1 MSVKLLQTI
10 TETRQYIAAV
20 RARGVSIGLVPT
32 MGALHEGHGALV
44 RKAREETGHV
54 IATIFVNP
62 IQFDRPDD
70 LEKYPRTRD
79 ADLAYCERL
88 GVDAV
93 FAPSV
98 REMYPEPLQAFVD
111 VGGISSRLE
120 GEFRPGHFRGVATVV
135 AKLFLI
141 IQADRAYFGEKDAQQ
156 LAVIQKMT
164 ADLNFPLVIVP
175 VATVRE
181 PDGVAMS
188 SRNQRLTPEQR
199 QTAPVLYQA
208 LRESERLIRGGS
220 RSAAKAK
227 AAALEILSRNP
238 AIRVQYLEVVDP
250 STFQV
255 VDEAN
260 GPVRIVAAVWL
271 GEVRLIDNVLVH

>member
-1 MSVKLLQTI
+1 VSVTLLQTI
-10 TETRQYIAAV
+10 AEVRQHIAAV

-32 MGALHEGHGALV
+32 MGALHDGHGALM

-70 LEKYPRTRD
+70 LEKYPRNLD
-79 ADLAYCERL
+79 ADLAYCESQ

-93 FAPSV
+93 FAPSA
-98 REMYPEPLQAFVD
+98 REMYPDPLEAFVD
-111 VGGISSRLE
+111 VTGVSARLE

-135 AKLFLI
+135 AKLFHI
-141 IQADRAYFGEKDAQQ
+141 VPADRAYFGEKDAQQ

-164 ADLNFPLVIVP
+164 ADLNFPLAIVP

-181 PDGVAMS
+181 PDGLAMS

-199 QTAPVLYQA
+199 QIAPILYQA
-208 LRESERLIRGGS
+208 LRQGELLIRSGS
-220 RSAAKAK
+220 RAAVDVKR
-227 AAALEILSRNP
+227 AALEILSRNP

-250 STFQV
+250 STFQP
-255 VDEAN
+255 VDKAR
-260 GPVRIVAAVWL
+260 GAVRIVAAVWL
-271 GEVRLIDNVLVH
+271 GEVRLIDNILVS